1 MVQKQKQESH
11 SALKVYLQ
19 WSKDYTGLY
28 SRWLQSLSLATM
40 AEDWVFFTQG
50 LLEDILSL

>member
-40 AEDWVFFTQG
+40 AED
-50 LLEDILSL
+50 